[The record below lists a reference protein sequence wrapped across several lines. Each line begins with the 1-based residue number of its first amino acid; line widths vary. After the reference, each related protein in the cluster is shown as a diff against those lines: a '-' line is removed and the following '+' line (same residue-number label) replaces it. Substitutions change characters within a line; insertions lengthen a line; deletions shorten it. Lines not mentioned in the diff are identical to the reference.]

1 MVDSLPFGAMRP
13 PSQDEAAALLSPDD
27 AKLLTEVGFLAA
39 ASGDVLR
46 AERIFGGLAR
56 LRPGRAYPCVGL
68 AVAWMNAGR
77 AADAVV
83 LLEKAQATDVE
94 ERATLD
100 AWRGFALQLAGR
112 SGESRRVLDTLA
124 ESDGEAGRLARGLLG
139 LAQEGK

>member
-1 MVDSLPFGAMRP
+1 MVDSPPFAVPQP
-13 PSQDEAAALLSPDD
+13 PVDQAAGLLSADD
-27 AKLLTEVGFLAA
+27 ARLLTEVGFLAA

-56 LRPGRAYPCVGL
+56 LRPGRAYPSVGL

-77 AADAVV
+77 PADAVL
-83 LLEKAQATDVE
+83 LLEKTQATDPE

-112 SGESRRVLDTLA
+112 SSESRRVLDTLA
-124 ESDGEAGRLARGLLG
+124 AQDGDAGRLARGLLG
-139 LAQEGK
+139 LAQERK

>member
-1 MVDSLPFGAMRP
+1 MVDLPPFAVPQP
-13 PSQDEAAALLSPDD
+13 PVDQAAGLLSADD
-27 AKLLTEVGFLAA
+27 ARLLTEVGFLAA
-39 ASGDVLR
+39 ASGDVAH
-46 AERIFGGLAR
+46 AERIFHALAR
-56 LRPGRAYPCVGL
+56 LRPGRAYPQVGL

-83 LLEKAQATDVE
+83 LLEKAQANDPE

-112 SGESRRVLDTLA
+112 SSESRRVLDTLA
-124 ESDGEAGRLARGLLG
+124 ALEGDAGRLARGLLG

>member
-1 MVDSLPFGAMRP
+1 MVDFPSFSAAP
-13 PSQDEAAALLSPDD
+13 PPDSDQAAVLLLPDD
-27 AKLLTEVGFLAA
+27 AKLLTEIGFLAA
-39 ASGDVLR
+39 ASGDVSR
-46 AERIFGGLAR
+46 AERIFNGLAR
-56 LRPGRAYPCVGL
+56 LRPGRAYPSVGL

-83 LLEKAQATDVE
+83 LLEKAQTSDPE

-112 SGESRRVLDTLA
+112 ISESRRVLDTLA
-124 ESDGEAGRLARGLLG
+124 AKDGDAGVLARGLLG

>member
-1 MVDSLPFGAMRP
+1 MVDTLPFAAIQP
-13 PSQDEAAALLSPDD
+13 PADQAAGLLSPDD
-27 AKLLTEVGFLAA
+27 ARLLTEVGFLAA

-56 LRPGRAYPCVGL
+56 LRPGRAYPSVGL

-83 LLEKAQATDVE
+83 LLEKAQATDPE

-112 SGESRRVLDTLA
+112 TGESRRVLDTLA
-124 ESDGEAGRLARGLLG
+124 AQEGDAGHLARGLLG
-139 LAQEGK
+139 LAQERK

>member
-1 MVDSLPFGAMRP
+1 MVDSSPFNAGRP
-13 PSQDEAAALLSPDD
+13 PAIEAAELLSPYD
-27 AKLLTEVGFLAA
+27 ARLLTEVGFLAA
-39 ASGDVLR
+39 ATGDVLR

-56 LRPGRAYPCVGL
+56 LRPGRAYPSVGL

-83 LLEKAQATDVE
+83 LLEKAQATDPE

-112 SGESRRVLDTLA
+112 IGESRRVLDTLA
-124 ESDGEAGRLARGLLG
+124 AQEGDAGRLARGLLG
-139 LAQEGK
+139 LAQADK

>member
-1 MVDSLPFGAMRP
+1 M
-13 PSQDEAAALLSPDD
+13 
-27 AKLLTEVGFLAA
+27 GFLAA
-39 ASGDVLR
+39 ASGDVSR
-46 AERIFGGLAR
+46 AERIFNGLAR
-56 LRPGRAYPCVGL
+56 LRPGRAYPSVGL

-83 LLEKAQATDVE
+83 LLEKAQTSDPE

-112 SGESRRVLDTLA
+112 ISESRRVLDTLA
-124 ESDGEAGRLARGLLG
+124 AKDGDAGVLARGLLG

>member
-1 MVDSLPFGAMRP
+1 MVDTLPLAAVQP
-13 PSQDEAAALLSPDD
+13 PEHQAAGLLSSDD
-27 AKLLTEVGFLAA
+27 ARMLTEIGFLAA

-56 LRPGRAYPCVGL
+56 LRPGRAYPQVGL

-83 LLEKAQATDVE
+83 LLEKAQATDPE

-124 ESDGEAGRLARGLLG
+124 ATQGDAGQLARGLLG

>member
-1 MVDSLPFGAMRP
+1 MVDTLPLAAVQP
-13 PSQDEAAALLSPDD
+13 PPEQAAGLLSPDD
-27 AKLLTEVGFLAA
+27 ARLLTEVGFLAA

-46 AERIFGGLAR
+46 AERIFGGLTR
-56 LRPGRAYPCVGL
+56 LRPGRAYPQVGL

-77 AADAVV
+77 ASDAAV
-83 LLEKAQATDVE
+83 LLEKAQSTDPD

-124 ESDGEAGRLARGLLG
+124 ASEGDAGTLARSLLG
-139 LAQEGK
+139 LNPLPK